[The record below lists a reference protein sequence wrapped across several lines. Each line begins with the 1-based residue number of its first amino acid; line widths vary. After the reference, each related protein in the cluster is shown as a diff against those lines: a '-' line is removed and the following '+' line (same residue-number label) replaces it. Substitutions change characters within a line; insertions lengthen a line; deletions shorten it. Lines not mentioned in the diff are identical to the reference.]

1 MPGCLWGR
9 DIELF
14 LKVVDFVSQV
24 HLLPG
29 DSVKICTLVLCESFF
44 VVSYVDFVVVCCKR
58 H

>member
-1 MPGCLWGR
+1 MPGGLWGR

-14 LKVVDFVSQV
+14 LEVVDFVSQV

-29 DSVKICTLVLCESFF
+29 DSVEICTLVLCESFF